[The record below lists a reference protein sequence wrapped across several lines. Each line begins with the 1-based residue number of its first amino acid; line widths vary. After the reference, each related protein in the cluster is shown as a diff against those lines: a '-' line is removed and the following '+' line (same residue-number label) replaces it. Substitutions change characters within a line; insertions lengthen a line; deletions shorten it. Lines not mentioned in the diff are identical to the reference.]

1 MKNIN
6 YKMINILLVLLIV
19 YILYLLRDLWGG
31 VFYKVLSVL
40 KPFIVAFVIAYA
52 LHPFVKWLESK
63 RVPKGLSVII
73 IVILLLLFIA
83 LIIKSLIPIFT
94 DQLGS
99 LFNNIMA
106 FIGEMGN
113 KYDINIAPI
122 ESNVS
127 EIYNKLSADLS
138 KYISD
143 GAITFVNASISF
155 FSNLI
160 IIFVSTIYFLLDM
173 DKIRDNVEGFVKSKN
188 KNTFKLV
195 EEVDY
200 ETTQYFRGL
209 FLTLLI
215 QFFEYTIIFK
225 LIGHPN
231 FLLLGILSS
240 ISTLIPYFGGL
251 IVNIIALI
259 IASVVSPRLFILTLI
274 VSLIL
279 PNIDGYVISP
289 KVYGKTNNISPLLS
303 IFAVFAG
310 GVLDGFVGILIALP
324 VTIILRAIYKHYKN
338 DISKTI
344 NNYKG
349 KRGGKHGKRINN
361 N

>member
-1 MKNIN
+1 MRKIN
-6 YKMINILLVLLIV
+6 YKMINILLILLIIYV
-19 YILYLLRDLWGG
+19 LYLLKDLWGG
-31 VFYKVLSVL
+31 VFYKLLAVL
-40 KPFIVAFVIAYA
+40 KPFIISFVIAYA
-52 LHPFVKWLESK
+52 LHPFVKFLESK
-63 RVPKGLSVII
+63 KIPKGLSVVII
-73 IVILLLLFIA
+73 IILFLLFLSFIV
-83 LIIKSLIPIFT
+83 ISLVPIFT
-94 DQLGS
+94 DQLVS
-99 LFNNIMA
+99 LFNNIMT
-106 FIGEMGN
+106 FIGEMGT

-122 ESNVS
+122 ESNIS
-127 EIYNKLSADLS
+127 EIYNKLSTDLS

-143 GAITFVNASISF
+143 GAITLVNASISF

-173 DKIRDNVEGFVKSKN
+173 DKIRDNVEDFVKRKN

-200 ETTQYFRGL
+200 ETSQYFKGL

-240 ISTLIPYFGGL
+240 VSTLIPYFGGL

-324 VTIILRAIYKHYKN
+324 VTIILRSVYYHYKG
-338 DISKTI
+338 DISKKI
-344 NNYKG
+344 KDYKG
-349 KRGGKHGKRINN
+349 KRGK
-361 N
+361 